1 MYGRTMGDFVMD
13 KYDDMA
19 ARYGVTLQ
27 AFTAGYLDLYGSK
40 GVKLLERFIRANP
53 DVRVVSTTELISFV
67 KSEGIQERLI

>member
-1 MYGRTMGDFVMD
+1 MNN
-13 KYDDMA
+13 YDTIA
-19 ARYGVTLQ
+19 ANHGVTLQ
-27 AFTAGYLDLYGSK
+27 AFTAGYLDLFGSK